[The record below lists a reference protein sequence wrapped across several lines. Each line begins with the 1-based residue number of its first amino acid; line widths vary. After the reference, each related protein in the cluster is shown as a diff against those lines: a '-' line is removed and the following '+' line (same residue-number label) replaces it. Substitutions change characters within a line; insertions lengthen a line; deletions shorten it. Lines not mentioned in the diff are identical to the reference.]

1 MYCVERTEKDVM
13 KIFQPVR
20 QSLALLSPKHRRK
33 FILLMGFQFLTSLLD
48 LLAVMAMGLLT
59 IAGTSGVSGENNQGL
74 MNNFMAPLRRQ
85 FASESDLLIVLGSFA
100 ALLFFSKSLISL
112 YFSRRA
118 LRFLSAR
125 SVEISEKTL
134 REFLTKSLAFVQTRP
149 SQEIVVGLN
158 NGVTSSMLV
167 VLGSISVLA
176 SEVGLLIIL
185 GVGLFVLDPFL
196 TFFSL
201 IYFLL
206 LLFGLQRV
214 LSSIGIRSGRE
225 GSLTNIQATSL
236 IQEVIASFR
245 EMYVADKFKFTV
257 SRFLEIRSRGSK
269 SVADAQWVGLVPKF
283 AMESALVLGAS
294 LLAVYQF
301 TKNESATALGVS
313 IVFLASGSRILP
325 SLLRIQGAISA
336 IHSNLGPAEY
346 SFQLIQELKDES
358 NQTNEGFDTELSPIS
373 PQFHSSISLKGV
385 CFSYPGKHI
394 MALSEIDLEIPSG
407 STIAIVGGS
416 GAGKSTLVDVILG
429 LHSPQQG
436 EVLLSGVSPRMAIK
450 FWPGKVGYV
459 PQAVSLFNST
469 VRENVAIGRDQENI
483 DDKRVWMALEKSHLA
498 DFIREN
504 PEGLDMGVGERGL
517 KLSGGQ
523 KQRLGLARA
532 LYEEPELLVL
542 DEATSA
548 LDAETEEAISSAINR
563 LSGQTTHITIA
574 HRLTT
579 VRGADKVIF
588 MEKGRIIA
596 SGTFEEVRAAVPQ
609 FNNQAKL
616 LGL

>member
-1 MYCVERTEKDVM
+1 
-13 KIFQPVR
+13 
-20 QSLALLSPKHRRK
+20 
-33 FILLMGFQFLTSLLD
+33 
-48 LLAVMAMGLLT
+48 
-59 IAGTSGVSGENNQGL
+59 
-74 MNNFMAPLRRQ
+74 
-85 FASESDLLIVLGSFA
+85 
-100 ALLFFSKSLISL
+100 
-112 YFSRRA
+112 
-118 LRFLSAR
+118 
-125 SVEISEKTL
+125 
-134 REFLTKSLAFVQTRP
+134 
-149 SQEIVVGLN
+149 
-158 NGVTSSMLV
+158 
-167 VLGSISVLA
+167 
-176 SEVGLLIIL
+176 
-185 GVGLFVLDPFL
+185 LDPFL

-201 IYFLL
+201 AYFAL
-206 LLFGLQRV
+206 LLFGLQRI

-236 IQEVIASFR
+236 VQEVITSFR

-257 SRFLEIRSRGSK
+257 SRFLEIRNRGSK

-301 TKNESATALGVS
+301 AKNDSATAIGVS

-325 SLLRIQGAISA
+325 SLLRIQGAVSSIQ
-336 IHSNLGPAEY
+336 SNLGPAEY
-346 SFQLIQELKDES
+346 TFQLIQELKDES
-358 NQTNEGFDTELSPIS
+358 NQALERLNTESSPVS

-385 CFSYPGKHI
+385 CFTYPGKNL
-394 MALSEIDLEIPSG
+394 MALSEINLEVAAG

-416 GAGKSTLVDVILG
+416 GAGKSTLVDLILG
-429 LHSPQQG
+429 LHSPQKG
-436 EVLLSGVSPRMAIK
+436 EVWLSGVSPRRAIK
-450 FWPGKVGYV
+450 LWPGKVGYV
-459 PQAVSLFNST
+459 PQVVSLFNST
-469 VRENVAIGRDQENI
+469 VRENVAIGRDQEDI
-483 DDKRVWMALEKSHLA
+483 DDKRVWVALEKSYLA

-548 LDAETEEAISSAINR
+548 LDAETEEAISNAINSF
-563 LSGQTTHITIA
+563 SGQTTRITIA
-574 HRLTT
+574 HRLAT
-579 VRGADKVIF
+579 VRSADKVIF
-588 MEKGRIIA
+588 MEKGRVIA

>member
-1 MYCVERTEKDVM
+1 M
-13 KIFQPVR
+13 KTRAIMQN
-20 QSLALLSPKHRRK
+20 SLALLSPIHRRK
-33 FILLMGFQFLTSLLD
+33 FFLLMVFQFLTSLLD
-48 LLAVMAMGLLT
+48 LLAVMAMGILT
-59 IAGTSGVSGENNQGL
+59 IAGTADVSRENNQGL
-74 MNNFMAPLRRQ
+74 INNVLGLLRRQ
-85 FASESDLLIVLGSFA
+85 FASESDLLIVLGVIA
-100 ALLFFSKSLISL
+100 AFLFFSKSLISL

-125 SVEISEKTL
+125 SVEISEKNL
-134 REFLTKSLAFVQTRP
+134 GEFLNNSLVFVQKRP

-158 NGVTSSMLV
+158 NGVSSSMLV
-167 VLGSISVLA
+167 ILGSVSVLA
-176 SEVGLLIIL
+176 SEVGLLMIL

-201 IYFLL
+201 AYFVL
-206 LLFGLQRV
+206 LLFGLQRI
-214 LSSIGIRSGRE
+214 LSSIGIRSGRQ

-236 IQEVIASFR
+236 IQEVITSFR

-269 SVADAQWVGLVPKF
+269 SVADAQWVGLLPKF

-336 IHSNLGPAEY
+336 IQSNLGPAEY

-358 NQTNEGFDTELSPIS
+358 NQTTEGFDAELSPIS
-373 PQFHSSISLKGV
+373 PQFHSSVSLKGV
-385 CFSYPGKHI
+385 CFTYPGNQA
-394 MALSEIDLEIPSG
+394 MALSEINLEIPPG
-407 STIAIVGGS
+407 STTAIVGGS
-416 GAGKSTLVDVILG
+416 GAGKSTLVDLILG
-429 LHSPQQG
+429 LHSPQKG
-436 EVLLSGVSPRMAIK
+436 EVWLSGVSPRRAIK
-450 FWPGKVGYV
+450 LWPGKVGYV
-459 PQAVSLFNST
+459 PQVVSLFNST
-469 VRENVAIGRDQENI
+469 VRENVAIGRDQEDI
-483 DDKRVWMALEKSHLA
+483 DDKRVWVALEKSYLA

-532 LYEEPELLVL
+532 LYEQPELLVL

-548 LDAETEEAISSAINR
+548 LDAETEEAISNAINS
-563 LSGQTTHITIA
+563 LSGQTTRITIA
-574 HRLTT
+574 HRLAT
-579 VRGADKVIF
+579 VRSAEKVIY

-596 SGTFEEVRAAVPQ
+596 SGTFEEVRAAVPH